1 MKSFKPLLQFEAGL
15 FITSVALVAA
25 AFSAMKDAWSV
36 DGWKLPL
43 LSFTAWM
50 AVTIVAATA
59 IAFYLQI
66 RRWWLDD
73 DDAEARWFDA
83 VLALLP
89 VAPGVCGALQLIKLA
104 WWTAGAPMF
113 W

>member
-25 AFSAMKDAWSV
+25 AFSAMKDAWGV
-36 DGWKLPL
+36 EGWKLPL

-59 IAFYLQI
+59 TAFYLQI
-66 RRWWLDD
+66 RRWWLED
-73 DDAEARWFDA
+73 DDAKWFDA
-83 VLALLP
+83 AVALLP
-89 VAPGVCGALQLIKLA
+89 VIPGVCGALQLIRLA
-104 WWTAGAPMF
+104 WCTAGAPLF